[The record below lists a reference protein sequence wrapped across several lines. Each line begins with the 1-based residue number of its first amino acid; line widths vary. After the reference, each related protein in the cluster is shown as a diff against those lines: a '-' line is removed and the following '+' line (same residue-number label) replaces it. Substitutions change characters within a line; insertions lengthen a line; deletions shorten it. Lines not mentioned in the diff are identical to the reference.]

1 MDLKLPNREFL
12 YSSEVQYMC
21 RLGTGKFMAILN
33 ELGIERTKQGR
44 GLVISHQDAHKVV
57 SHIRSKGKADNT
69 PRPEKLIDEAISEA
83 SPKVRLTLKQIEL
96 AAWAGVQRQAN
107 RISKGQ
113 YDHNWQNH
121 VEGCLAE
128 FAVASYLGKHW
139 DGAIGIPGPG
149 DIGRKIEV
157 RSTGVADGRLLLK
170 ETDQTNAD
178 WVLVIGSNGDYQL
191 MGWLEGIQAKQQKYL
206 GKLKAGGETLYIIPR
221 TELKPMYWLKQGR

>member
-12 YSSEVQYMC
+12 YSSEVQYVC

-57 SHIRSKGKADNT
+57 SHIRSKGKADN
-69 PRPEKLIDEAISEA
+69 PSRPEEEV

-128 FAVASYLGKHW
+128 FAVASYLGK
-139 DGAIGIPGPG
+139 
-149 DIGRKIEV
+149 
-157 RSTGVADGRLLLK
+157 L
-170 ETDQTNAD
+170 
-178 WVLVIGSNGDYQL
+178 
-191 MGWLEGIQAKQQKYL
+191 
-206 GKLKAGGETLYIIPR
+206 
-221 TELKPMYWLKQGR
+221 